1 MGTLADGLPAFRS
14 QLEGPVVPEWFVTKE
29 IPALP
34 WLDATG
40 VDEDIRRTTLAEIR
54 SMQVVRRLVLE
65 GIIASRQAKDK
76 GDEESVTERW
86 ARAFLRNPHDP
97 LLLERIDVLNRNAR
111 GFLEVD
117 KVLQA
122 MKCYET
128 IILINPNDAVAV
140 GNFGLCLRKLGR
152 LDMAK
157 EVLARAKELEAK
169 AASRSGEGR

>member
-1 MGTLADGLPAFRS
+1 
-14 QLEGPVVPEWFVTKE
+14 
-29 IPALP
+29 
-34 WLDATG
+34 
-40 VDEDIRRTTLAEIR
+40 
-54 SMQVVRRLVLE
+54 
-65 GIIASRQAKDK
+65 
-76 GDEESVTERW
+76 
-86 ARAFLRNPHDP
+86 
-97 LLLERIDVLNRNAR
+97 
-111 GFLEVD
+111 
-117 KVLQA
+117 

>member
-1 MGTLADGLPAFRS
+1 M
-14 QLEGPVVPEWFVTKE
+14 
-29 IPALP
+29 
-34 WLDATG
+34 
-40 VDEDIRRTTLAEIR
+40 
-54 SMQVVRRLVLE
+54 
-65 GIIASRQAKDK
+65 
-76 GDEESVTERW
+76 
-86 ARAFLRNPHDP
+86 
-97 LLLERIDVLNRNAR
+97 LNRNAR

>member
-1 MGTLADGLPAFRS
+1 
-14 QLEGPVVPEWFVTKE
+14 
-29 IPALP
+29 
-34 WLDATG
+34 
-40 VDEDIRRTTLAEIR
+40 
-54 SMQVVRRLVLE
+54 MQVVRRLVLE
-65 GIIASRQAKDK
+65 GIIASRQVKDK
-76 GDEESVTERW
+76 GDEGPVTERW